1 MPIDPSIPLQVQ
13 PNRLGEIFAQF
24 QQQKRSNR
32 LADQQNTRQNRLI
45 QLKEEQAENLD
56 IEKSRKSSLKSTA
69 TFLETTAI
77 PMLKD
82 ENIQGVDDAITKQ
95 IEANAGDPVLV
106 DGLEKMQQA
115 LRQNP
120 TGFARTADQ
129 TVSQA
134 RFEKLIPSEAEGKD
148 IFGKANVAKFTP
160 ESIAVAEQSGR
171 RSDLRLREGLKKPV
185 NLSPSQKAVD
195 REFSKVYVPWVTGG
209 FADAQKNL
217 IQLDDVSQ
225 RLGTYKDG
233 KFVAGKEN
241 LTGPILGRT
250 PDVMRAASHP
260 ASLDV
265 RDNVEEVVQ
274 RNLRLIL
281 GAQFT
286 QREGER
292 LIARAYNENLS
303 EEVNK
308 KRLDRLIQAM
318 RKAAQSKQDAAEYF
332 EENGTLSGF
341 KGQKFNSVKDVQAEF
356 DKKTEESSGFQE
368 GQTATNAAGD
378 KIIFRNGKWQKQ

>member
-24 QQQKRSNR
+24 QQQSRSNR

-134 RFEKLIPSEAEGKD
+134 RFEKLIPYPGGIDPNKKTGRGAFFTPRDVTIDDETVPFTFNNRTGEWERADIEGATSPKFDPSVQRSIAKSKAGGKVEGKERTTAKIDLPKVRSDRKYLTSLVKKAVKHPGMSGVVGAPGIGKAKQFIGGTKEANFKALYDQIAGKQFSQAYETLKGGGQITEIEGEKATNALSRMRTSVSEAEFRLAAD
-148 IFGKANVAKFTP
+148 EFISEINRLTAL
-160 ESIAVAEQSGR
+160 AEQRASGE
-171 RSDLRLREGLKKPV
+171 DP
-185 NLSPSQKAVD
+185 N
-195 REFSKVYVPWVTGG
+195 
-209 FADAQKNL
+209 
-217 IQLDDVSQ
+217 
-225 RLGTYKDG
+225 
-233 KFVAGKEN
+233 
-241 LTGPILGRT
+241 
-250 PDVMRAASHP
+250 RA
-260 ASLDV
+260 L
-265 RDNVEEVVQ
+265 
-274 RNLRLIL
+274 
-281 GAQFT
+281 F
-286 QREGER
+286 
-292 LIARAYNENLS
+292 
-303 EEVNK
+303 
-308 KRLDRLIQAM
+308 
-318 RKAAQSKQDAAEYF
+318 DAA
-332 EENGTLSGF
+332 
-341 KGQKFNSVKDVQAEF
+341 
-356 DKKTEESSGFQE
+356 
-368 GQTATNAAGD
+368 D
-378 KIIFRNGKWQKQ
+378 KIIGP